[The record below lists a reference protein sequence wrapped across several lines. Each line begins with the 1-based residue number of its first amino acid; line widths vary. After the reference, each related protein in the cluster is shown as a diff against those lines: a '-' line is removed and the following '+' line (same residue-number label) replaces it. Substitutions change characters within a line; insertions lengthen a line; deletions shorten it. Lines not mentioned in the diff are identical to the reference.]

1 MRQKFSTWNRLG
13 RGAVR
18 FSLTGLAFALILLL
32 IMVLP
37 AASTNVSAQ
46 TNATPTPL
54 PLFALPDAHANRAY
68 TSNTIALAGDGRTV
82 ITANMINDSITI
94 LIPSFDHVVAEVP
107 VGKDPRSVAVTP
119 DGTTALVANHGDG
132 TLSLVSLT
140 KNAVVGTIPVGV
152 MPYGVVTGSNDLAYV
167 SLEGSSQI
175 AVVDLANQRVSSLID
190 VPAEPA
196 GLTLWGDFL
205 YVSHFW
211 SGDISMIY
219 LPQARV
225 VQTVSTGSDT
235 SLFQNIEPDITR
247 GIAYLPQTRLN
258 AENTALAYDSAAFPV
273 VNVISLRDLTV
284 LRDRRVALDTADR
297 PVNMPFSVALD
308 RFAQR
313 IYIANAGSDSV
324 SVIDLNTGVARAHI
338 PVGANPRG
346 LILNGD
352 NTLLYVHSELDGTVT
367 TIDTRSYAI
376 TDVLPIINLNVS
388 LDVLL
393 GAQLFHSAT
402 DPRMDAGSQLSCA
415 TCHFDG
421 QSDGRVWAGFPDGP
435 RNTPLLYNL
444 PETVPY
450 NWSATWSELA
460 DVELKI
466 RWLQAGT
473 GLIESPTFSP
483 IKDSPH
489 AGMSVDLDLLT
500 QYLTTL
506 QAPPN
511 PYHFADADVSRGKS
525 VFQEQGCADCH
536 VGPAATDL
544 QSHDVGTGTSPQEKH
559 GTSFDTPSL
568 RWLWLSAPY
577 FHDGS
582 AQTLQQ
588 VFELPGK
595 HQLIYKVSPQ
605 DIGSLVDYL
614 LTLPD

>member
-1 MRQKFSTWNRLG
+1 MMRIK
-13 RGAVR
+13 RGQSGGFRHGIRSFV
-18 FSLTGLAFALILLL
+18 LVGLALIFALILLS
-32 IMVLP
+32 
-37 AASTNVSAQ
+37 AASSNVAAQ
-46 TNATPTPL
+46 TAATPTPL
-54 PLFALPDAHANRAY
+54 PLFALPDARANRAY
-68 TSNTIALAGDGRTV
+68 VSNTIALAGDGRTV
-82 ITANMINDSITI
+82 ITSNMINDSMTI
-94 LIPSFDHVVAEVP
+94 LIPSFDRVVAEVP
-107 VGKDPRSVAVTP
+107 VGKDPRSVAITP
-119 DGTTALVANHGDG
+119 DGTRALIANHGDG
-132 TLSLVSLT
+132 TLSIVSLT
-140 KNAVVGTIPVGV
+140 QNAVTSTIPIGV

-167 SLEGSSQI
+167 SLEGSNQI
-175 AVVDLANQRVSSLID
+175 AVIDLVNTRVSSLID

-211 SGDISMIY
+211 SGDISMVY

-258 AENTALAYDSAAFPV
+258 SQNPALTYDSAAYPV
-273 VNVISLRDLTV
+273 VNVVSLRDLTV
-284 LRDRRVALDTADR
+284 QRDRRVALVTADR
-297 PVNMPFSVALD
+297 PVNMPFAVALD

-313 IYIANAGSDSV
+313 LYVANAGSDSV
-324 SVIDLNTGVARAHI
+324 SVIDLNTGFARAHI

-346 LILNGD
+346 IILNGD

-367 TIDTRSYAI
+367 TIDTRSYEI

-388 LDVLL
+388 LDTLL
-393 GAQLFHSAT
+393 GAQLFNTAS
-402 DPRMDAGSQLSCA
+402 DPRMDGGDGLSCA

-421 QSDGRVWAGFPDGP
+421 QTDGRVWKGFPDGP
-435 RNTPLLYNL
+435 RNTPLLFNL

-450 NWSATWSELA
+450 NWSATYSELA

-473 GLIESPTFSP
+473 GLIETPTFSA

-511 PYHFADADVSRGKS
+511 PYHFAEADVNRGKE
-525 VFQEQGCADCH
+525 VFEAQGCTSCH
-536 VGPAATDL
+536 VGPAGTDL
-544 QSHDVGTGTSPQEKH
+544 QSHDVGTGTSPLEKR

-588 VFELPGK
+588 VFELSGK